1 MADDDAAAERM
12 TRDLDWN
19 LLRSFV
25 VLAESRSI
33 TDAARRLR
41 LTQPS
46 VSTALRKLE
55 DRIGKRLIDR
65 GPGRYELT
73 RAGALLYREAVDIHG
88 AVHRLS
94 TLMRD
99 MTDEITGHVR
109 IALASHVVCPLF
121 DRVLAEFHARHPQ
134 ATLSISV
141 LSSGSALASVAARTA
156 SFAICLVHQRDP
168 KIEYRRLYREFFGLF
183 CGPPHPLFGRT
194 ALQQKDL
201 AGHAAVS
208 FETDRLHDALR
219 AVTLLRAESEL
230 SERIIGTSSHLEEV
244 RRMVI
249 AGLGIGPLPLHVVA
263 RDVADGLL
271 WRLPPYV
278 EPPAIDVHLAW
289 NPRAAL
295 NRAETALLTA
305 LQEAIAATPIEA
317 RTYAGGLHGA
327 DIAESPMTP
336 PPSTAAQ
343 P

>member
-1 MADDDAAAERM
+1 MPHNNDVDRL

-25 VLAESRSI
+25 VIAEARSI
-33 TDAARRLR
+33 TDAAQRLG

-46 VSTALRKLE
+46 VSTALKKLE

-65 GPGRYELT
+65 APGRFELT
-73 RAGALLYREAVDIHG
+73 RAGALLYREAVEIHG

-99 MTDEITGHVR
+99 MTDEVTGHVR
-109 IALASHVVCPLF
+109 IAVASHVVCPLF
-121 DRVLAEFHARHPQ
+121 DQVLAEFHARHPR

-141 LSSGSALASVAARTA
+141 LGSSAALASVTARTA
-156 SFAICLVHQRDP
+156 SFAICLVHRRDP
-168 KIEYRRLYREFFGLF
+168 KIEYMRLYREFFGLF
-183 CGPPHPLFGRT
+183 CGPPHPLFGRKG
-194 ALQQKDL
+194 LRQNDL
-201 AGHAAVS
+201 AGHSAVS

-219 AVTLLRAESEL
+219 SVTLLRAESEL

-249 AGLGIGPLPLHVVA
+249 AGLGIGPMPLHVVA

-278 EPPAIDVHLAW
+278 NPPPIDVHLSH
-289 NPRAAL
+289 NPKAVL
-295 NRAETALLTA
+295 NRAESALLTA
-305 LQEAIAATPIEA
+305 LQAAISSVPIAE
-317 RTYAGGLHGA
+317 RTYGLSA
-327 DIAESPMTP
+327 DKDQYTIT
-336 PPSTAAQ
+336 
-343 P
+343 